1 VIFLCLKVENM
12 STSSSATTLTPH
24 QQQQQHNLAINYINK
39 EPFNE
44 DIDIEECDLVQD
56 LKWRTQVIDNFKA
69 KIEELKKLA
78 FNSNVSETVN
88 FL

>member
-1 VIFLCLKVENM
+1 M
-12 STSSSATTLTPH
+12 STSSSATALTPH

-44 DIDIEECDLVQD
+44 DIDIEECDLIQD
-56 LKWRTQVIDNFKA
+56 LKWRTQVIDHFKA

-78 FNSNVSETVN
+78 SKSNVS
-88 FL
+88 